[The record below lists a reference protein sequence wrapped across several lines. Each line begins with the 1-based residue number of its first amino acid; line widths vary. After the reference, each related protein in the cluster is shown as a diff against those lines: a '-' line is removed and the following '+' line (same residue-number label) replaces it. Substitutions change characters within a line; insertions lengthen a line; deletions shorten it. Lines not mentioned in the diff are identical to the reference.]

1 MLTPPVVV
9 HQNPNVEVHEL
20 QSIETNN
27 PKDFVTR
34 GSEGP
39 EFEIDRI
46 LQALSNDQKP
56 NDVEGKYTQN
66 LAYGMAIYIIFIL
79 FSALIYTIHLYYL
92 QILQKFQR
100 QRTIR
105 KIVNRGSG
113 PSHNVFH

>member
-1 MLTPPVVV
+1 MKPHVLTPPVVV

-56 NDVEGKYTQN
+56 NDVKGKYIYRSWN
-66 LAYGMAIYIIFIL
+66 MAWPFIL
-79 FSALIYTIHLYYL
+79 L
-92 QILQKFQR
+92 
-100 QRTIR
+100 
-105 KIVNRGSG
+105 
-113 PSHNVFH
+113 

>member
-1 MLTPPVVV
+1 MKPHVLTPPVVV

-56 NDVEGKYTQN
+56 NDVKGRYT
-66 LAYGMAIYIIFIL
+66 YTIYILVNLRSSLYHFYSIL
-79 FSALIYTIHLYYL
+79 SVDL
-92 QILQKFQR
+92 QQQLLLLADTSKVS
-100 QRTIR
+100 TPT
-105 KIVNRGSG
+105 GD
-113 PSHNVFH
+113 

>member
-1 MLTPPVVV
+1 MKPHVLTPPVVI

-56 NDVEGKYTQN
+56 NDVEGKYTQT
-66 LAYGMAIYIIFIL
+66 LAYGMTIYIIYYFH
-79 FSALIYTIHLYYL
+79 TIISFNLYHPFL
-92 QILQKFQR
+92 LLADTSKVS
-100 QRTIR
+100 TPTG
-105 KIVNRGSG
+105 N
-113 PSHNVFH
+113 

>member
-1 MLTPPVVV
+1 MKPHVLTPPVVV
-9 HQNPNVEVHEL
+9 HQNPNVEAHEL

-56 NDVEGKYTQN
+56 NDVKGKYIDK
-66 LAYGMAIYIIFIL
+66 LSYGMDIYIISF
-79 FSALIYTIHLYYL
+79 
-92 QILQKFQR
+92 
-100 QRTIR
+100 
-105 KIVNRGSG
+105 
-113 PSHNVFH
+113 

>member
-1 MLTPPVVV
+1 MKPHVLTPPVVV

-56 NDVEGKYTQN
+56 NDVKGKYIYRSWN
-66 LAYGMAIYIIFIL
+66 MAWPFIL
-79 FSALIYTIHLYYL
+79 WYHFYP
-92 QILQKFQR
+92 ILSVDLHQQLLLLADTSKVS
-100 QRTIR
+100 TPT
-105 KIVNRGSG
+105 GD
-113 PSHNVFH
+113 

>member
-1 MLTPPVVV
+1 MKPHVLTPPVVI

-56 NDVEGKYTQN
+56 IDVKGRYI
-66 LAYGMAIYIIFIL
+66 IYILVNLRSSLYHFYPIL
-79 FSALIYTIHLYYL
+79 SVDLH
-92 QILQKFQR
+92 K
-100 QRTIR
+100 
-105 KIVNRGSG
+105 
-113 PSHNVFH
+113 

>member
-1 MLTPPVVV
+1 MKPHVLTPPVD
-9 HQNPNVEVHEL
+9 QNPNVEVHEL

-56 NDVEGKYTQN
+56 NDVKGRYT
-66 LAYGMAIYIIFIL
+66 YTIYILVNLRSYISWYHFYSIL
-79 FSALIYTIHLYYL
+79 SVDL
-92 QILQKFQR
+92 QQQLLLLADTSKVS
-100 QRTIR
+100 TPT
-105 KIVNRGSG
+105 GD
-113 PSHNVFH
+113 